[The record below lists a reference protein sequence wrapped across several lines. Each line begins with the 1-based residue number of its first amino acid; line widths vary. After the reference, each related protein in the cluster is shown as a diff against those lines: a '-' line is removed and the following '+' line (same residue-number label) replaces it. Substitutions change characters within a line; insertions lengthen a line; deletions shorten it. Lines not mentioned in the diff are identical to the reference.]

1 MDVCPVFC
9 LTITDNVEEDE
20 LRTKLRA
27 PADNKDQVLYVSGE
41 LPQTGKVMVKDENL
55 CIHCGL
61 CAERCPTGAWDMRKS
76 QLLIPY
82 ATDNTELKKADVS

>member
-1 MDVCPVFC
+1 MDVCPVYC
-9 LTITDNVEEDE
+9 LTITDNAEEDE

-27 PADNKDQVLYVSGE
+27 PADNKDQVLYVSDA

-76 QLLIPY
+76 RLEIPY
-82 ATDNTELKKADVS
+82 ATDRPQAG